1 MYIVYCGQKLIHLIT
16 WILRQQFL
24 HHNVLCLF
32 MNLVLFYVNS
42 NSCLNFMQIFKKC
55 MGWEL
60 YLFGNSKY
68 IMLLQYMLYN
78 IVHTHDMQQ
87 LAIHISRFL
96 CLVDF
101 LLKENQK
108 RRPRESALYSQ
119 HIGLKM
125 MYCIM
130 GFFSLNGDNGVKW
143 PSRVSVNMDF
153 PMFTWT
159 AA

>member
-32 MNLVLFYVNS
+32 MNLVLNYVNS

-68 IMLLQYMLYN
+68 IMLQSMLYN
-78 IVHTHDMQQ
+78 IVYMYVLYYIVGHTYFKIFVLGRFPPKREPKKKASRLLVMGQVTEKKMKKVFSFHLFPNFFFVIDV
-87 LAIHISRFL
+87 ISNWRT
-96 CLVDF
+96 
-101 LLKENQK
+101 
-108 RRPRESALYSQ
+108 S
-119 HIGLKM
+119 
-125 MYCIM
+125 
-130 GFFSLNGDNGVKW
+130 
-143 PSRVSVNMDF
+143 
-153 PMFTWT
+153 
-159 AA
+159 